1 MPNTAGSNSDKK
13 GYNKDSIGNILLV
26 AITVCLLCSIIV
38 AGTAVALKPAQLE
51 NRELDI
57 RQNILRAAGLMGAA
71 AQPAEQ
77 VNALFEQFSVKLI
90 ELETGEYSGAID
102 PGKFDQLKSTKDPA
116 MSTVLS
122 DDGDP
127 ATLRRLEKYALVY
140 LLEGEQGIEKVVLP
154 IRGYGLWGTLYGYVA
169 VANDFDTIDG
179 LTFYSHKETPGL
191 GGEVDNPE
199 WKALWPGVKI
209 YSDGQPAIAL
219 VKTRSSTPEQA
230 AFEVDAL
237 SGASLTSRGVQ
248 NLMRFWLGD
257 RGFGPYLK
265 KLSGESGV

>member
-1 MPNTAGSNSDKK
+1 VSNSA
-13 GYNKDSIGNILLV
+13 KDSYDKDGIGNILVV
-26 AITVCLLCSIIV
+26 AIAVCLVCSIIV

-51 NRELDI
+51 NKELDI
-57 RQNILRAAGLMGAA
+57 RQNILRAAGLMGAD
-71 AQPAEQ
+71 AQSAEQ

-90 ELETGEYSGAID
+90 ELETGEYTQAID
-102 PGKFDQLKSTKDPA
+102 PGNFDQLKSAKDPA
-116 MSTVLS
+116 MSSVLP
-122 DDGDP
+122 DEDDP

-140 LLEGEQGIEKVVLP
+140 LIESEQGIERVVLP

-169 VANDFDTIDG
+169 VANDFDTIEG
-179 LTFYSHKETPGL
+179 LTFYAHKETPGL
-191 GGEVDNPE
+191 GGEVDNPN

-209 YSDGQPAIAL
+209 YSEGQPAIAL
-219 VKTRSSTPEQA
+219 VKTPSSSAEQA

>member
-1 MPNTAGSNSDKK
+1 MSDTANSGKS
-13 GYNKDSIGNILLV
+13 YNKDSIGNILLV
-26 AITVCLLCSIIV
+26 AIVVCLVCSVLV
-38 AGTAVALKPAQLE
+38 AGTAVALKPAQVA
-51 NRELDI
+51 NKQLDI
-57 RQNILRAAGLMGAA
+57 RQNILRAAGLMGNES
-71 AQPAEQ
+71 QPAEQ
-77 VNALFEQFSVKLI
+77 VNALFEQFTVMLI
-90 ELETGEYSGAID
+90 ELETGEYSDAVDKEI
-102 PGKFDQLKSTKDPA
+102 FDQIKSAKDPA
-116 MSTVLS
+116 LSSVLS
-122 DDGDP
+122 ADEDP

-140 LLEGEQGIEKVVLP
+140 LIEGEQGIEKVVLP

-169 VANDFDTIDG
+169 VANDLDTIAG

-191 GGEVDNPE
+191 GGEVDNPD

-219 VKTRSSTPEQA
+219 VKTRSTSEQAA

-257 RGFGPYLK
+257 RGFGPFLK
-265 KLSGESGV
+265 KLSGESGA